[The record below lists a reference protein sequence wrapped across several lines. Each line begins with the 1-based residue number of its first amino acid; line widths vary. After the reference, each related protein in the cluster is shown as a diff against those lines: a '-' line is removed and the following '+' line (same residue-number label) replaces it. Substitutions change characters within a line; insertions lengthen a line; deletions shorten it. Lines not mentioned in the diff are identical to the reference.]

1 MRFLV
6 PFYFIATHLALCN
19 VLSPSVIVADWRR
32 RRGRRH
38 LPIVSVYTVSVL
50 ERVLSVLV
58 AVNKIPFEKQ

>member
-1 MRFLV
+1 M

-32 RRGRRH
+32 RRRGRRH

-50 ERVLSVLV
+50 ERVLV